1 MQELNLDQH
10 HPRLILGPEDCEDAS
25 IISFPEKKALIQTV
39 DFFTPIVNDPYKFG
53 QIAAANALSDVYAM
67 GGTPLAAMNIVL
79 FPVKKM
85 DKQILAKILQGGLNK
100 IKEAGAIMAGGHSV
114 EDDEIKYGLAV
125 SGVVEPDRFATN
137 KGLTIGDQL
146 ILTKPLGTG
155 VLATALKAE
164 FGDIKKIENDLYTWA
179 ARLNKFAGQAIEKFR
194 IKGATDITGFGL
206 GGHILEMARASKV
219 VVEIYSSKVPVL
231 DSAKELAAVGM
242 IPAGSYANKHFCE
255 CSVSIE
261 DGVDPLL
268 IDLIFDAQTSGG
280 LVLAVAKEKV
290 DEVSEFLTAKGDLA
304 EHIGQVVASDAQ
316 GGLILRP

>member
-1 MQELNLDQH
+1 M
-10 HPRLILGPEDCEDAS
+10 LILGPEDCEDAA

-53 QIAAANALSDVYAM
+53 EIAAANALSDVYAM

-85 DKQILAKILQGGLNK
+85 DKQILAKILQGGLSK
-100 IKEAGAIMAGGHSV
+100 IREAGAIMAGGHSV

-125 SGVVEPDRFATN
+125 SGVVDPDRFATN

-164 FGDIKKIENDLYTWA
+164 FGDVNKIESDLYTWA

-206 GGHILEMARASKV
+206 GGHVLEMARASRV
-219 VVEIYSSKVPVL
+219 VVEIYASKVPVL
-231 DSAKELAAVGM
+231 DSARELAAMGM
-242 IPAGSYANKHFCE
+242 IPAGSYANKHFCD
-255 CSVSIE
+255 CLVSIE

-268 IDLIFDAQTSGG
+268 VDLIFDAQTSGG
-280 LVLAVAKEKV
+280 LVLAVGEEKLE
-290 DEVSEFLTAKGDLA
+290 EVREFLLANGDLA
-304 EHIGQVVASDAQ
+304 EHIGQVISSDEQ
-316 GGLILRP
+316 GRLIVKA